1 MLDKIKLKGCASV
14 YGPSEDSYLI
24 AGQAE
29 KYAFGSV
36 LDLGTGTG
44 ISGITSALKGCDV
57 TFTDIDAKAI
67 SCAKENA
74 TANGVTGNFIKS
86 DMFESIDGKFNTIIF
101 NPPYLESVK
110 VPGRDIAL
118 DGGTKGREIIDR
130 FLQEYSMF
138 VEPKHVIL
146 LLESSINSYE
156 DDVEHHNFEVVAKEH
171 FFFEEIAVL
180 KISSGIY

>member
-101 NPPYLESVK
+101 NPPYLESARVAE
-110 VPGRDIAL
+110 RDIAL
-118 DGGTKGREIIDR
+118 DGGAKGRELIDK
-130 FLQEYSMF
+130 FIEAYPSFIKDEY
-138 VEPKHVIL
+138 VVL
-146 LLESSINSYE
+146 LLESSINGYKS
-156 DDVEHHNFEVVAKEH
+156 DVKRHNFEVVAKAH

-180 KISSGIY
+180 KISSSIY